1 MITRNPMQLKALVK
15 NLAKEKGISA
25 QLVMQ
30 NYMLE
35 RLLERI
41 SLSRYQSN
49 FILKGGF
56 LIASIVGLDTR
67 ATMDLDTTVKGFD
80 LNLDTARKVFTEI
93 CQIPVE
99 DDVSFEVLDC
109 ADIREID
116 DYPGIRVSLRAVYLT
131 LFVPLKVDV
140 TTGDRITPAEIEYEL
155 PLLFDDRKISVLAY
169 NLETILAEKIE
180 TILTRGIANTRPRD
194 FYDVYVLRAL
204 RKKKYRSKILK
215 QALDETAKKRG
226 STVILPQ
233 YEAILQAIEGDAQM
247 NNFWAKYR
255 EEFSYA
261 KDIEFAQVCVSV
273 REICRELQL

>member
-1 MITRNPMQLKALVK
+1 MQLKAMVK
-15 NLAKEKGISA
+15 NLAKEKVISA

-41 SLSRYQSN
+41 SLSRYHSN

-67 ATMDLDTTVKGFD
+67 ATMDLDTTVKGFT
-80 LNLDTARKVFTEI
+80 LTLDAAREAFTEI
-93 CQIPVE
+93 CQLPVE
-99 DDVSFEVLDC
+99 DDMSFEFLDC
-109 ADIREID
+109 ADIRETD

-131 LFVPLKVDV
+131 LSVPLKVDV

-180 TILTRGIANTRPRD
+180 TILSRGIANTRPRD

-204 RKKKYRSKILK
+204 RKKKYRPKILR
-215 QALDETAKKRG
+215 QALDATAKKRG

-233 YEAILQAIEGDAQM
+233 YETILQAIESDAQM
-247 NNFWAKYR
+247 NRFWVKYR

-273 REICRELQL
+273 REICRELQI